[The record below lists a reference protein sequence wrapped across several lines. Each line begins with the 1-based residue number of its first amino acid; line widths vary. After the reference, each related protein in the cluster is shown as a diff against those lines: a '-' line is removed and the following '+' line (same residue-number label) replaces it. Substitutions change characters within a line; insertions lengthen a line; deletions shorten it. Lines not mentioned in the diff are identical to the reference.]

1 MQLQGSGAVFEA
13 AACHAEGPQIQVG
26 AGLGELHQL
35 QQLQPSGKG

>member
-13 AACHAEGPQIQVG
+13 AACHAGGPQIQVG
-26 AGLGELHQL
+26 AGLGEHQL